1 MKKNILTIIIMAS
14 CLLNLILTAV
24 IVFAVVPTMNKTSQ
38 LVDKVATAI
47 DLETDEEASGDYS
60 IDNSI
65 DNLEPYSI
73 AFENKQTINLKPDEG
88 DNTSHFAVLE
98 GVTISFNKEAE
109 DYKEV
114 SESVKAKDVYI
125 TEIVKETIADQSM
138 KTLNQNAVK
147 EQALA
152 KIQDLYGSKCIVRLA
167 LDGFMF
173 Q

>member
-60 IDNSI
+60 IDN
-65 DNLEPYSI
+65 LEPYSI

-98 GVTISFNKEAE
+98 GVTISFNNFTRSST
-109 DYKEV
+109 Y
-114 SESVKAKDVYI
+114 ESYSISLCVFIILFIHTRSSHISI
-125 TEIVKETIADQSM
+125 TDNNICFRVFVFY
-138 KTLNQNAVK
+138 NV
-147 EQALA
+147 
-152 KIQDLYGSKCIVRLA
+152 CI
-167 LDGFMF
+167 F
-173 Q
+173 

>member
-60 IDNSI
+60 ID
-65 DNLEPYSI
+65 
-73 AFENKQTINLKPDEG
+73 NLKPDEG

>member
-1 MKKNILTIIIMAS
+1 MKKNILTIIIMAA
-14 CLLNLILTAV
+14 CLLNLILTIV

-47 DLETDEEASGDYS
+47 DLETDEEASGEY
-60 IDNSI
+60 SI

-73 AFENKQTINLKPDEG
+73 TFENKQTINLKPDAG
-88 DNTSHFAVLE
+88 DNASHFAVLE

-109 DYKEV
+109 DYKKV
-114 SESVKAKDVYI
+114 SESVKTKDVYI

-138 KTLNQNAVK
+138 KTLDQNAVK

-152 KIQDLYGSKCIVRLA
+152 KIQSLYGTKCIVRLA
-167 LDGFMF
+167 LNGFMF

>member
-47 DLETDEEASGDYS
+47 DLETDEEASGDY
-60 IDNSI
+60 SI

-125 TEIVKETIADQSM
+125 TETIADQSM